1 MTDGFELIDG
11 DAIEG
16 GAGSQGDLIDEP
28 TSRRRLFKMGAV
40 GVAAVGAAAV
50 GNALTAGPAGAATGG
65 NLLIGQANAAS
76 SVHDLTTLTGGSGF
90 LASTPEGHIGVEG
103 QALTQ
108 TPGSLGVKGTGVI
121 GVQGVTIG
129 GGTIGAVGPGVLGVG
144 NAAGVGVQARNAAGA
159 SVLIEPFG
167 TTTLPAASS
176 VGQFIVLSDGSLHY
190 SYAAN
195 RWVPLTNGIVPI
207 APVRVINT
215 VAGTG
220 GITGPLVPGATVHT
234 SSAIAGTNG
243 IPAQAIGVVGNF
255 AISGVSGA
263 LLNGFGVA
271 TIFPAG
277 AATPATANINAG
289 AGCFA
294 ISNSV
299 TVGFGSGG
307 NAGKLAIVWGGGGA
321 VPHAQAFFD
330 VTGYIL

>member
-65 NLLIGQANAAS
+65 GLLIGQANAAS
-76 SVHDLTTLTGGSGF
+76 APHDLTTLTGGSGF
-90 LASTPEGHIGVEG
+90 LATTPGSRIGVEG
-103 QALTQ
+103 QALNQ
-108 TPGSLGVKGTGVI
+108 TSGSIGVKGTGVI

-129 GGTIGAVGPGVLGVG
+129 GGTALSQGPGILGVG
-144 NAAGVGVQARNAAGA
+144 NATGVGVQARNAAGA
-159 SVLIEPFG
+159 SV
-167 TTTLPAASS
+167 
-176 VGQFIVLSDGSLHY
+176 
-190 SYAAN
+190 
-195 RWVPLTNGIVPI
+195 
-207 APVRVINT
+207 
-215 VAGTG
+215 
-220 GITGPLVPGATVHT
+220 HT
-234 SSAIAGTNG
+234 SSAIAGTHG

-277 AATPATANINAG
+277 TATPATANINAG

>member
-1 MTDGFELIDG
+1 MADGFEVIDG
-11 DAIEG
+11 DTFDMGESPPA
-16 GAGSQGDLIDEP
+16 DLIEEP
-28 TSRRRLFKMGAV
+28 TSRRRLFKIGAV

-50 GNALTAGPAGAATGG
+50 GNAMAASPAEAATGG
-65 NLLIGQANAAS
+65 ALLIGEANA
-76 SVHDLTTLTGGSGF
+76 TTGGHDVTSLSGGGGF
-90 LASTPEGHIGVEG
+90 LSAAKSNNIGVEG
-103 QALTQ
+103 RALLQ

-121 GVQGVTIG
+121 GIQGTTIG

-144 NAAGVGVQARNAAGA
+144 NSAGVGVQARNASGA
-159 SVLIEPFG
+159 SLLLEPFG
-167 TTTLPAASS
+167 STTLPGSSS

-190 SYAAN
+190 SYASGA
-195 RWVPLTNGIVPI
+195 WVPLTNGIVPI

-215 VAGTG
+215 TNGTG
-220 GITGPLVPGATVHT
+220 GITGPLAAGGAVHT
-234 SSAIAGTNG
+234 STAIAGTHG
-243 IPAQAIGVVGNF
+243 IPSEAIGIVGNF
-255 AISGVSGA
+255 AISGEGGA

-299 TVGFGSGG
+299 TVGFGIGG
-307 NAGKLAIVWGGGGA
+307 NAGKLSIVWSGGGA
-321 VPHAQAFFD
+321 VPNAQAFLD